1 MDRKNI
7 KNRINKLVKDFYKVP
22 VTRDRKLLPI
32 SDLPYG
38 HEEVNSAINA
48 LLNGWISQGKNVEHF
63 ESKFSK
69 KIGMKFG
76 VATNSGSSSNLVA
89 LSALKSIYG
98 LKDGDQVIVPASTFA
113 TVSMPVIQVGL
124 TPVYVDINRETLNID
139 TEELQKAI
147 NDKTRI
153 LMPVH
158 TLGLPCDMKKIMEI
172 AKKNNLLVF
181 EDCCEAH
188 GASID
193 KKMVGSWGDVSA
205 FSFFVA
211 HNMTTGEGGM
221 ILTDDEDIYLKC
233 QSIREFGRIKT
244 KKAPKSIYYSDEV
257 LKDYDRRYVFS
268 DLGYNLRMTDICAGL
283 GIEQTK
289 KLDDMNK
296 IRLRNA
302 NYLRKNFI
310 NYYNK
315 FFEVQIADDNYVHS
329 YYTFSF
335 TLKEGCSFNRKM
347 LSLHL
352 ESKGIETRPMMAGT
366 LPDQPG
372 LRNCN
377 GIILGDLKNS
387 RYVRD
392 NTLFVGVHPL
402 LDIQDMDYVLE
413 EMNDFLSRNK

>member
-7 KNRINKLVKDFYKVP
+7 RKKIAKLVKDFYKDP
-22 VTRDRKLLPI
+22 VKRNRNLLPI
-32 SDLPYG
+32 SNLSYG
-38 HEEVNSAINA
+38 HEEVNAALEA
-48 LLNGWISQGKNVEHF
+48 LLDGWISQGRNVQNF

-69 KIGMKFG
+69 KIGTEFG
-76 VATNSGSSSNLVA
+76 VATNSGSSSNLVV

-98 LKDGDQVIVPASTFA
+98 LNDGDQVIVPASTFA

-124 TPVYVDINRETLNID
+124 TPVYVDINRHTLNID
-139 TEELQKAI
+139 TKELQKAI
-147 NDKTRI
+147 NDKTKI

-158 TLGLPCDMKKIMEI
+158 TLGLPCDMKIIMEI
-172 AKKNNLLVF
+172 AKKNNLIVF

-193 KKMVGSWGDVSA
+193 KKMVGSWGNVSA

-221 ILTDDEDIYLKC
+221 ILTDDEDLYIKC
-233 QSIREFGRIKT
+233 QSIREFGRIKV
-244 KKAPKSIYYSDEV
+244 KEEPKSIYYSDEI

-268 DLGYNLRMTDICAGL
+268 DLGYNMRMTDICAAL

-289 KLDDMNK
+289 KLDDMNG

-302 NYLRKNFI
+302 NYLRENFI
-310 NYYNK
+310 THYSQ
-315 FFEVQIADDNYVHS
+315 FFEVQPINENYIHS

-335 TLKEGCSFNRKM
+335 TLTEDCDFNRKK
-347 LSLHL
+347 LSQYL
-352 ESKGIETRPMMAGT
+352 ELNGIETRPMMAGT

-372 LRNCN
+372 LRNCH
-377 GIILGDLKNS
+377 GIIMGDLKNS

-392 NTLFVGVHPL
+392 NTLFVGVHPM
-402 LDIQDMDYVLE
+402 LDIQDMDYIVE
-413 EMNDFLSRNK
+413 KINDFIIRDR